1 MVDFIRDRIYGSF
14 VWDREKELANIKKH
28 GVDFETAVQAFKD
41 IHRKINIDE
50 KHAKE
55 EDRFFCVGKVK
66 GKIMPAERDAEP
78 RVTAHPFFGMKA
90 DDARPVE
97 QVVAELRGGRFR
109 AL

>member
-1 MVDFIRDRIYGSF
+1 MQASIVDLRYRM
-14 VWDREKELANIKKH
+14 
-28 GVDFETAVQAFKD
+28 KD
-41 IHRKINIDE
+41 ILRALERRETVTILYH
-50 KHAKE
+50 
-55 EDRFFCVGKVK
+55 GKVK

-78 RVTAHPFFGMKA
+78 RVTSHPFFGMKA